1 MRNIIL
7 KEKVIEFL
15 NKACIYTA
23 TLLVAVLVFIA
34 FGFDTPVNAAAPVS
48 SVEKIAK
55 KVKNSDK
62 YYKKNSKSKKP
73 VTDKDTET
81 GKNQTEPSIGKDNN
95 TDKDAGK
102 DTDFVNNADSG
113 NGNNAEIDTD
123 AGKDTDTSNYADK
136 NTDTEKDTANDNGC
150 DGSDSCTFYDVMWN
164 DKYTEAELRLMSG
177 IIYCE
182 AGSMGESARI
192 AVANVIINRAN
203 SKTDWGHVNTIKEVI
218 YDQKWGVQFSPIKG
232 SPSSLDQAMDLYDHI
247 EDYKG
252 TWQYDQMQN
261 SIAAAKKAFSGEKV
275 IPDSFMYFNGSI
287 ESSKAKCEA
296 KGKDYIIIDHHI
308 YFE

>member
-81 GKNQTEPSIGKDNN
+81 GKNQTEPSIGKDTDN
-95 TDKDAGK
+95 TKDIDKDTETGK
-102 DTDFVNNADSG
+102 DTDA
-113 NGNNAEIDTD
+113 
-123 AGKDTDTSNYADK
+123 SNDADK
-136 NTDTEKDTANDNGC
+136 NTDTEKDTTNDNGC
-150 DGSDSCTFYDVMWN
+150 DGSDSCTFPDVMWN

-296 KGKDYIIIDHHI
+296 KGKDYIMIDHHI

>member
-62 YYKKNSKSKKP
+62 YYKKNNKSKKP

-81 GKNQTEPSIGKDNN
+81 RKNQTEPSIGKDTDN
-95 TDKDAGK
+95 TKDIDKDTETGK
-102 DTDFVNNADSG
+102 DTDA
-113 NGNNAEIDTD
+113 
-123 AGKDTDTSNYADK
+123 SNYADK
-136 NTDTEKDTANDNGC
+136 NTDTEKDTTNDNGC
-150 DGSDSCTFYDVMWN
+150 DGSDSCTFPDVMWN
-164 DKYTEAELRLMSG
+164 DKYTEEELRLMSG

-296 KGKDYIIIDHHI
+296 KGKDYIMIDHHI

>member
-102 DTDFVNNADSG
+102 DTD
-113 NGNNAEIDTD
+113 
-123 AGKDTDTSNYADK
+123 TSNDADK

-150 DGSDSCTFYDVMWN
+150 DGSDSCTFPDVMWN

-252 TWQYDQMQN
+252 SWQYDQMQN

>member
-34 FGFDTPVNAAAPVS
+34 FGFETPVNAAAPVS

-81 GKNQTEPSIGKDNN
+81 GKNQTEPSIGKDTDN
-95 TDKDAGK
+95 TKDIDKDTETGK
-102 DTDFVNNADSG
+102 DTDA
-113 NGNNAEIDTD
+113 
-123 AGKDTDTSNYADK
+123 SNDADK
-136 NTDTEKDTANDNGC
+136 NTDTEKDTTNDNGC
-150 DGSDSCTFYDVMWN
+150 DGSDSCTFPDVMWN

-296 KGKDYIIIDHHI
+296 KGKDYIMIDHHI

>member
-1 MRNIIL
+1 
-7 KEKVIEFL
+7 
-15 NKACIYTA
+15 
-23 TLLVAVLVFIA
+23 
-34 FGFDTPVNAAAPVS
+34 
-48 SVEKIAK
+48 
-55 KVKNSDK
+55 
-62 YYKKNSKSKKP
+62 
-73 VTDKDTET
+73 
-81 GKNQTEPSIGKDNN
+81 
-95 TDKDAGK
+95 
-102 DTDFVNNADSG
+102 
-113 NGNNAEIDTD
+113 
-123 AGKDTDTSNYADK
+123 
-136 NTDTEKDTANDNGC
+136 
-150 DGSDSCTFYDVMWN
+150 MWN
-164 DKYTEAELRLMSG
+164 DKYTEEELRLMSG

-296 KGKDYIIIDHHI
+296 KGKEYIIIDHHI

>member
-1 MRNIIL
+1 M

-62 YYKKNSKSKKP
+62 YYKKNNKSKKP

-102 DTDFVNNADSG
+102 DTD
-113 NGNNAEIDTD
+113 
-123 AGKDTDTSNYADK
+123 TSNDADK

-150 DGSDSCTFYDVMWN
+150 DGSDSCTFPDVMWN

>member
-1 MRNIIL
+1 MRNKIL
-7 KEKVIEFL
+7 KEKVIDFL

-34 FGFDTPVNAAAPVS
+34 FGFETPVNAAAPVS

-81 GKNQTEPSIGKDNN
+81 GKNQTEPSIGKDTDN
-95 TDKDAGK
+95 TKDIDKDTETGK
-102 DTDFVNNADSG
+102 DTDA
-113 NGNNAEIDTD
+113 
-123 AGKDTDTSNYADK
+123 SNDADK
-136 NTDTEKDTANDNGC
+136 NTDTEKDTTNDNGC
-150 DGSDSCTFYDVMWN
+150 DGSDSCTFPDVMWT
-164 DKYTEAELRLMSG
+164 DKYTEEELRLMSG

-296 KGKDYIIIDHHI
+296 KGKDYIMIDHHI

>member
-7 KEKVIEFL
+7 KEKVIDFL

-34 FGFDTPVNAAAPVS
+34 FGFETPVNAAAPVS

-81 GKNQTEPSIGKDNN
+81 GKNQTEPSIGKDTDN
-95 TDKDAGK
+95 TKDIDKDTETGK
-102 DTDFVNNADSG
+102 DTDA
-113 NGNNAEIDTD
+113 
-123 AGKDTDTSNYADK
+123 SNDADK
-136 NTDTEKDTANDNGC
+136 NTDTEKDTTNDNGC
-150 DGSDSCTFYDVMWN
+150 DGSDSCTFPDVMWN

-296 KGKDYIIIDHHI
+296 KGKDYIMIDHHI

>member
-7 KEKVIEFL
+7 KEKVIDLL

-81 GKNQTEPSIGKDNN
+81 RKNQTEPSIGKDTDN
-95 TDKDAGK
+95 TKDIDKDTETGK
-102 DTDFVNNADSG
+102 DTDA
-113 NGNNAEIDTD
+113 
-123 AGKDTDTSNYADK
+123 SNDADK
-136 NTDTEKDTANDNGC
+136 NTDTEKDTTNDNGC
-150 DGSDSCTFYDVMWN
+150 DGSDSCTFPDVMWN
-164 DKYTEAELRLMSG
+164 DKYTEEELRLMSG

-296 KGKDYIIIDHHI
+296 KGKDYIMIDHHI

>member
-1 MRNIIL
+1 MRNKIL
-7 KEKVIEFL
+7 KEKVIDIL

-34 FGFDTPVNAAAPVS
+34 FGFETPVNAAAPVS
-48 SVEKIAK
+48 SVDKIAK

-73 VTDKDTET
+73 VTDKDTKT
-81 GKNQTEPSIGKDNN
+81 GKNQTEPSIGKDN
-95 TDKDAGK
+95 
-102 DTDFVNNADSG
+102 
-113 NGNNAEIDTD
+113 
-123 AGKDTDTSNYADK
+123 

-150 DGSDSCTFYDVMWN
+150 DGSDSCTFSDVMWN

-182 AGSMGESARI
+182 AASMSEPARI
-192 AVANVIINRAN
+192 AVANVIINRAD
-203 SKTDWGHVNTIKEVI
+203 SKTDWGHVNTIEEVI
-218 YDQKWGVQFSPIKG
+218 YDQKWGVQFSPING
-232 SPSSLDQAMDLYDHI
+232 SPSTLDQAMDIYDHL

-252 TWQYDQMQN
+252 NWKYDQMKN
-261 SIAAAKKAFSGEKV
+261 AIDSAKKAFSGEKA
-275 IPDSFMYFNGSI
+275 IPDTFMYFNGSI

-296 KGKDYIIIDHHI
+296 KGKDYMVIDHHI

>member
-34 FGFDTPVNAAAPVS
+34 FGFETPVNAAAPVS

-81 GKNQTEPSIGKDNN
+81 GKNQTEPSIGKDTDN
-95 TDKDAGK
+95 TNDIDKD
-102 DTDFVNNADSG
+102 T
-113 NGNNAEIDTD
+113 ET
-123 AGKDTDTSNYADK
+123 GKDTDTSNDADK

>member
-7 KEKVIEFL
+7 KEKVIDLL

-34 FGFDTPVNAAAPVS
+34 FGFETPVNAAAPVS

-81 GKNQTEPSIGKDNN
+81 GKNQTEPSIGKDTDN
-95 TDKDAGK
+95 TKDIDKDTETGK
-102 DTDFVNNADSG
+102 DTDA
-113 NGNNAEIDTD
+113 
-123 AGKDTDTSNYADK
+123 SNDADK
-136 NTDTEKDTANDNGC
+136 NTDTEKDTTNDNGC
-150 DGSDSCTFYDVMWN
+150 DGSDSCTFPDVMWN
-164 DKYTEAELRLMSG
+164 DKYTEEELRLMSG

-296 KGKDYIIIDHHI
+296 KGKDYIMIDHHI

>member
-34 FGFDTPVNAAAPVS
+34 FGFDTPVNAAVPVS

-62 YYKKNSKSKKP
+62 YYKKNNNKSKKP

-81 GKNQTEPSIGKDNN
+81 GKNQTEPSIGKDTN
-95 TDKDAGK
+95 T
-102 DTDFVNNADSG
+102 N
-113 NGNNAEIDTD
+113 TD
-123 AGKDTDTSNYADK
+123 AGKDTDTSNDADK

-150 DGSDSCTFYDVMWN
+150 DGSDSWTFPDVMWN
-164 DKYTEAELRLMSG
+164 DKYTEAELRLISG

-182 AGSMGESARI
+182 AGSMG
-192 AVANVIINRAN
+192 
-203 SKTDWGHVNTIKEVI
+203 
-218 YDQKWGVQFSPIKG
+218 
-232 SPSSLDQAMDLYDHI
+232 
-247 EDYKG
+247 
-252 TWQYDQMQN
+252 
-261 SIAAAKKAFSGEKV
+261 
-275 IPDSFMYFNGSI
+275 
-287 ESSKAKCEA
+287 
-296 KGKDYIIIDHHI
+296 
-308 YFE
+308 

>member
-34 FGFDTPVNAAAPVS
+34 FGFETPVNAAAPVS

-81 GKNQTEPSIGKDNN
+81 GKNQTEPSIGKDTDN
-95 TDKDAGK
+95 TKDIDKDTETGK
-102 DTDFVNNADSG
+102 DTDA
-113 NGNNAEIDTD
+113 
-123 AGKDTDTSNYADK
+123 SNDADK
-136 NTDTEKDTANDNGC
+136 NTDTEKDTTNDNGC
-150 DGSDSCTFYDVMWN
+150 DGSDSCTFPDVMWN
-164 DKYTEAELRLMSG
+164 DKYTEEELRLMSG

-296 KGKDYIIIDHHI
+296 KGKDYIMIDHHI

>member
-34 FGFDTPVNAAAPVS
+34 FGFETPVNAAAPVS

-81 GKNQTEPSIGKDNN
+81 GKNQTEPSIGKDTDNTKD
-95 TDKDAGK
+95 TDKDTETGK
-102 DTDFVNNADSG
+102 DTDA
-113 NGNNAEIDTD
+113 
-123 AGKDTDTSNYADK
+123 SNDADK
-136 NTDTEKDTANDNGC
+136 NTDTEKDTTNDNGC
-150 DGSDSCTFYDVMWN
+150 DGSDSCTFPDVMWN

-296 KGKDYIIIDHHI
+296 KGKDYIMIDHHI

>member
-1 MRNIIL
+1 M

-34 FGFDTPVNAAAPVS
+34 FGFETPVNAAAPVS

-81 GKNQTEPSIGKDNN
+81 GKNQTEPSIGKDTDN
-95 TDKDAGK
+95 TKDIDKDTETGK
-102 DTDFVNNADSG
+102 DTDA
-113 NGNNAEIDTD
+113 
-123 AGKDTDTSNYADK
+123 SNDADK
-136 NTDTEKDTANDNGC
+136 NTDTEKDTTNDNGC
-150 DGSDSCTFYDVMWN
+150 DGSDSCTFPDVMWN
-164 DKYTEAELRLMSG
+164 DKYTEEELRLMSG

-296 KGKDYIIIDHHI
+296 KGKDYIMIDHHI

>member
-7 KEKVIEFL
+7 KEKVIDLL

-62 YYKKNSKSKKP
+62 YYKKNNKSKKP

-81 GKNQTEPSIGKDNN
+81 RKNQTESSIGKDTDN
-95 TDKDAGK
+95 TKDIDKDTETGK
-102 DTDFVNNADSG
+102 DTDA
-113 NGNNAEIDTD
+113 
-123 AGKDTDTSNYADK
+123 SNDADK
-136 NTDTEKDTANDNGC
+136 NTDTEKDTTNDNGC
-150 DGSDSCTFYDVMWN
+150 DGSDSCTFPDVMWN
-164 DKYTEAELRLMSG
+164 DKYTEEELRLMSG

-296 KGKDYIIIDHHI
+296 KGKDYIMIDHHI

>member
-7 KEKVIEFL
+7 KEKVIDLL

-34 FGFDTPVNAAAPVS
+34 FGFETPVNAAAPVS

-62 YYKKNSKSKKP
+62 YYKKNSKSKKT

-81 GKNQTEPSIGKDNN
+81 GKNQTEPSIGKDTDN
-95 TDKDAGK
+95 TKDIDKDTETGK
-102 DTDFVNNADSG
+102 DTDA
-113 NGNNAEIDTD
+113 
-123 AGKDTDTSNYADK
+123 SNDADK
-136 NTDTEKDTANDNGC
+136 NTDTEKDTTNDNGC
-150 DGSDSCTFYDVMWN
+150 DGSDNCTFPDVMWN
-164 DKYTEAELRLMSG
+164 DKYTEEELRLMSG

-296 KGKDYIIIDHHI
+296 KGKDYIMIDHHI

>member
-62 YYKKNSKSKKP
+62 YYKKNNKSKKP

-81 GKNQTEPSIGKDNN
+81 RKNQTEPSIGKDTDN
-95 TDKDAGK
+95 TKDIDKDTETGK
-102 DTDFVNNADSG
+102 DTDA
-113 NGNNAEIDTD
+113 
-123 AGKDTDTSNYADK
+123 SNDADK
-136 NTDTEKDTANDNGC
+136 NTDTEKDTTNDNGC
-150 DGSDSCTFYDVMWN
+150 DGSDNCTFPDVMWN

-296 KGKDYIIIDHHI
+296 KGKDYIMIDHHI

>member
-34 FGFDTPVNAAAPVS
+34 FGFETPVNAAAPVS

-73 VTDKDTET
+73 VTDKDTEMR
-81 GKNQTEPSIGKDNN
+81 KNQTEPSIGKDTDN
-95 TDKDAGK
+95 TKDIDKDTETGK
-102 DTDFVNNADSG
+102 DTDA
-113 NGNNAEIDTD
+113 
-123 AGKDTDTSNYADK
+123 SNDADK
-136 NTDTEKDTANDNGC
+136 NTDTEKDTTNDNGC
-150 DGSDSCTFYDVMWN
+150 DGSDSCTFPDVMWN
-164 DKYTEAELRLMSG
+164 DKYTEEELRLMSG

-182 AGSMGESARI
+182 AGSMGESARV

-296 KGKDYIIIDHHI
+296 KGKDYIMIDHHI

>member
-62 YYKKNSKSKKP
+62 YYNKNNKSKKP

-81 GKNQTEPSIGKDNN
+81 RKNQTEPSIGKDTDN
-95 TDKDAGK
+95 TKDIDKDTETGK
-102 DTDFVNNADSG
+102 DTDA
-113 NGNNAEIDTD
+113 
-123 AGKDTDTSNYADK
+123 SNDADK
-136 NTDTEKDTANDNGC
+136 NTDTEKDTTNDNGC
-150 DGSDSCTFYDVMWN
+150 DGSDSCIFPDVMWN

-296 KGKDYIIIDHHI
+296 KGKDYIMIDHHI

>member
-62 YYKKNSKSKKP
+62 YYKKNNKSKKP

-81 GKNQTEPSIGKDNN
+81 RKNQTEPII
-95 TDKDAGK
+95 GK
-102 DTDFVNNADSG
+102 DTDNTKD
-113 NGNNAEIDTD
+113 IDKDTET
-123 AGKDTDTSNYADK
+123 GKDTDASNDADK
-136 NTDTEKDTANDNGC
+136 NTDTEKDTTNDNGC
-150 DGSDSCTFYDVMWN
+150 DGSDSCTFPDVMWN

-296 KGKDYIIIDHHI
+296 KGKDYIMIDHHI

>member
-34 FGFDTPVNAAAPVS
+34 FGFETPVNAAAPVS

-81 GKNQTEPSIGKDNN
+81 RKNQTEPSIGKDTDN
-95 TDKDAGK
+95 TKDIDKDTETGK
-102 DTDFVNNADSG
+102 DTDA
-113 NGNNAEIDTD
+113 
-123 AGKDTDTSNYADK
+123 SNDADK
-136 NTDTEKDTANDNGC
+136 NTDTEKDTTNDNGC
-150 DGSDSCTFYDVMWN
+150 DGSDSCTFPDVMWN
-164 DKYTEAELRLMSG
+164 DKYTEEELRLMSG

-296 KGKDYIIIDHHI
+296 KGKDYIMIDHHI

>member
-1 MRNIIL
+1 M

-34 FGFDTPVNAAAPVS
+34 FGFETPVNAAVPVS

-81 GKNQTEPSIGKDNN
+81 GKNQTEPSIGKDTENTKD
-95 TDKDAGK
+95 TDKD
-102 DTDFVNNADSG
+102 T
-113 NGNNAEIDTD
+113 ET
-123 AGKDTDTSNYADK
+123 GKDTDT
-136 NTDTEKDTANDNGC
+136 ANDTGC
-150 DGSDSCTFYDVMWN
+150 DGSDSCTFPDVMWN

>member
-62 YYKKNSKSKKP
+62 YYKKNNKSKKP

-81 GKNQTEPSIGKDNN
+81 RKNQTEPSIGKDTDN
-95 TDKDAGK
+95 TKDIDKDTETGK
-102 DTDFVNNADSG
+102 DTDA
-113 NGNNAEIDTD
+113 
-123 AGKDTDTSNYADK
+123 SNDADK
-136 NTDTEKDTANDNGC
+136 NTDTEKDTTNDNGC
-150 DGSDSCTFYDVMWN
+150 DGSDSCTFPDVMWN

-296 KGKDYIIIDHHI
+296 KGKDYIMIDHHI

>member
-7 KEKVIEFL
+7 KEKVIDLL

-34 FGFDTPVNAAAPVS
+34 FGFETPVNAAAPVS

-62 YYKKNSKSKKP
+62 YYKKNSKSKKT

-81 GKNQTEPSIGKDNN
+81 GKNQTEPSIGKDTDN
-95 TDKDAGK
+95 TKDIDKDTETGK
-102 DTDFVNNADSG
+102 DTDA
-113 NGNNAEIDTD
+113 
-123 AGKDTDTSNYADK
+123 SNDADK
-136 NTDTEKDTANDNGC
+136 NTDTEKDTTNDNGC
-150 DGSDSCTFYDVMWN
+150 DGSDNCTFPDVMWN

-296 KGKDYIIIDHHI
+296 KGKDYIMIDHHI

>member
-23 TLLVAVLVFIA
+23 TLLVAVRVFIA

-48 SVEKIAK
+48 SVEKIAN

-62 YYKKNSKSKKP
+62 YYKKNNNKSKKP

-81 GKNQTEPSIGKDNN
+81 GKNQTEPSIGKDTDN
-95 TDKDAGK
+95 TKDIANYTETGK
-102 DTDFVNNADSG
+102 DTDASND
-113 NGNNAEIDTD
+113 AEKDTD
-123 AGKDTDTSNYADK
+123 AGKDTDTSNDADK

-150 DGSDSCTFYDVMWN
+150 DGSDSCTFPDVMWN

>member
-81 GKNQTEPSIGKDNN
+81 RKNQTEPSIGKDTDN
-95 TDKDAGK
+95 TKDIDKDTETGK
-102 DTDFVNNADSG
+102 DTDA
-113 NGNNAEIDTD
+113 
-123 AGKDTDTSNYADK
+123 SNDADK
-136 NTDTEKDTANDNGC
+136 NTDTEKDTTNDNGC
-150 DGSDSCTFYDVMWN
+150 DGSDSCTFPDVMWN
-164 DKYTEAELRLMSG
+164 DKYTEEELRLMSG

-296 KGKDYIIIDHHI
+296 KGKDYIMIDHHI

>member
-7 KEKVIEFL
+7 KEKVIDLL

-34 FGFDTPVNAAAPVS
+34 FGFETPVNAAAPVS

-62 YYKKNSKSKKP
+62 YYKKNSKSKKT

-81 GKNQTEPSIGKDNN
+81 GKNQTEPSIGKNTENTKD
-95 TDKDAGK
+95 TDKDTETGK
-102 DTDFVNNADSG
+102 DTDA
-113 NGNNAEIDTD
+113 
-123 AGKDTDTSNYADK
+123 SNDADK

-150 DGSDSCTFYDVMWN
+150 DGSDSCTFPDVMWN
-164 DKYTEAELRLMSG
+164 DKYTEEELRLMSG

-296 KGKDYIIIDHHI
+296 KGKDYIMIDHHI

>member
-1 MRNIIL
+1 M

-81 GKNQTEPSIGKDNN
+81 GKNQTEPSIGKDTDN
-95 TDKDAGK
+95 TKDIDKDTETGK
-102 DTDFVNNADSG
+102 DTDA
-113 NGNNAEIDTD
+113 
-123 AGKDTDTSNYADK
+123 SNDADK
-136 NTDTEKDTANDNGC
+136 NTDTEKDTTNDNGC
-150 DGSDSCTFYDVMWN
+150 DGSDSCTFPDVMWN

-296 KGKDYIIIDHHI
+296 KGKDYIMIDHHI

>member
-1 MRNIIL
+1 M

-34 FGFDTPVNAAAPVS
+34 FGFETPVNAATPVS

-62 YYKKNSKSKKP
+62 YYKKNSKSKKT
-73 VTDKDTET
+73 VTDKDTEMRKNQTESSIGKDTDNTKDIDKDTET
-81 GKNQTEPSIGKDNN
+81 GK
-95 TDKDAGK
+95 
-102 DTDFVNNADSG
+102 
-113 NGNNAEIDTD
+113 DTD
-123 AGKDTDTSNYADK
+123 ASNDADK
-136 NTDTEKDTANDNGC
+136 NTDTEKDTTNDNGC
-150 DGSDSCTFYDVMWN
+150 DGSDSCTFPDVMWN
-164 DKYTEAELRLMSG
+164 DKYTEEELRLMSG

-296 KGKDYIIIDHHI
+296 KGKDYIMIDHHI

>member
-1 MRNIIL
+1 MRNKIL
-7 KEKVIEFL
+7 KEKVIDFL

-34 FGFDTPVNAAAPVS
+34 FGFETPVNAAAPVS

-81 GKNQTEPSIGKDNN
+81 GKNQTEPSIGKDTDN
-95 TDKDAGK
+95 TKDIDKDTETGK
-102 DTDFVNNADSG
+102 DTDA
-113 NGNNAEIDTD
+113 
-123 AGKDTDTSNYADK
+123 SNDADK
-136 NTDTEKDTANDNGC
+136 NTDTEKDTTNDNGC
-150 DGSDSCTFYDVMWN
+150 DGSDSCTFPDVMWN

-296 KGKDYIIIDHHI
+296 KGKDYIMIDHHI

>member
-102 DTDFVNNADSG
+102 DTDS
-113 NGNNAEIDTD
+113 
-123 AGKDTDTSNYADK
+123 SNDADK

-150 DGSDSCTFYDVMWN
+150 DGSDSCTFPDVMWN

-203 SKTDWGHVNTIKEVI
+203 IFLFFVK
-218 YDQKWGVQFSPIKG
+218 
-232 SPSSLDQAMDLYDHI
+232 I
-247 EDYKG
+247 EILSN
-252 TWQYDQMQN
+252 M
-261 SIAAAKKAFSGEKV
+261 
-275 IPDSFMYFNGSI
+275 
-287 ESSKAKCEA
+287 
-296 KGKDYIIIDHHI
+296 
-308 YFE
+308 

>member
-1 MRNIIL
+1 MRNKIL
-7 KEKVIEFL
+7 KEKVIDFL

-34 FGFDTPVNAAAPVS
+34 FGFETPVNAAAPVS

-55 KVKNSDK
+55 KVKNYDK

-81 GKNQTEPSIGKDNN
+81 GKNQTEPSIGKDTDN
-95 TDKDAGK
+95 TKDIDKDTETGK
-102 DTDFVNNADSG
+102 DTDA
-113 NGNNAEIDTD
+113 
-123 AGKDTDTSNYADK
+123 SNDADK
-136 NTDTEKDTANDNGC
+136 NTDTEKDTTNDNGC
-150 DGSDSCTFYDVMWN
+150 DGSDSCTFPDVMWN

-203 SKTDWGHVNTIKEVI
+203 SKTDWGHVTTIKEVI

-296 KGKDYIIIDHHI
+296 KGKDYIMIDHHI

>member
-102 DTDFVNNADSG
+102 DTDIVNN
-113 NGNNAEIDTD
+113 
-123 AGKDTDTSNYADK
+123 ADK

-150 DGSDSCTFYDVMWN
+150 DGSDSCTFSDVMWN

-232 SPSSLDQAMDLYDHI
+232 SPSSLDQAMDLYDYI